1 MARILIVDDD
11 PNVLTT
17 SSITLT
23 REGHEVSRA
32 ESFSKV
38 ELLIGSVFFDIVITD
53 LRLEDDKTGIDVL
66 KMCKISSPETN
77 VIIITAFSSI
87 ESAIAA
93 MQDGASDYL
102 IKPCGPD
109 QIVLSVNRVLEK
121 RALLSQ
127 IRSLQKEVKSYRE
140 DEIIGKSPAMQR
152 VVKTISL
159 VADTDST
166 VLITGE
172 TGTGKDLVAKVIHS
186 RSRLYDKPFL
196 AISCAA
202 LPENLLESELFGHVK
217 GAFSGAFTNK
227 KGLIMEA
234 DGGTLFL
241 DEIGEMSTPLQ
252 SKLLRFLEEGEIRP
266 VGSNH
271 NMYVKARLLAATNK
285 DLAQAVKNKEFRSD
299 LYYRLK
305 VVGIHLPPLRERGQD
320 VLLLARRFLALA
332 CQKKGVPDGVFST
345 EAKALLK
352 GYHWPGNVREL
363 QHTIEGAVIL
373 AEGSVITEKHLDIS
387 IAASTHTPLDMI
399 SPDSLALPDVT
410 RQHLL
415 DVLERCHWNQKR
427 ATEVL
432 KISKA
437 TLWRKLRAY
446 GIDVTKI
453 RKSTYP

>member
-1 MARILIVDDD
+1 MARILVVDDD

-32 ESFSKV
+32 ESFAQV
-38 ELLIGSVFFDIVITD
+38 EPWIGSVSFDIVITD
-53 LRLEDDKTGIDVL
+53 LRLEDGKTGLDVL
-66 KMCKISSPETN
+66 KMCKSITPETC

-93 MQDGASDYL
+93 MRDGASDYL

-109 QIVLSVNRVLEK
+109 QIVLSVDRVLER

-127 IRSLQKEVKSYRE
+127 IRSLQREVKSYRE
-140 DEIIGKSPAMQR
+140 DEIIGKSPLMQR
-152 VVKTISL
+152 VLKTLSL
-159 VADTDST
+159 VADTDTT

-172 TGTGKDLVAKVIHS
+172 TGTGKDLVAKVIHA
-186 RSRLYDKPFL
+186 RSRLHDKPFM

-202 LPENLLESELFGHVK
+202 LPESLLESELFGHVK
-217 GAFSGAFTNK
+217 GAFSGAIINK
-227 KGLIMEA
+227 KGLILEA

-241 DEIGEMSTPLQ
+241 DEIGEMSLPLQ
-252 SKLLRFLEEGEIRP
+252 SKLLRFIEQGEVRP
-266 VGSNH
+266 VGSNK
-271 NMYVKARLLAATNK
+271 NMYVKERLLAATNK
-285 DLAQAVKNKEFRSD
+285 DLAQAVRNKEFRSD

-320 VLLLARRFLALA
+320 VLLLATRFLSLA
-332 CQKKGVPDGVFST
+332 CRKQGIPDLVFST

-352 GYHWPGNVREL
+352 SYHWPGNVREL
-363 QHTIEGAVIL
+363 QHAIEGAVIL
-373 AEGSVITEKHLDIS
+373 AEGPVITDNHLDIP
-387 IAASTHTPLDMI
+387 IGASARGPL
-399 SPDSLALPDVT
+399 SPDPADGLALTDIT

-415 DVLERCHWNQKR
+415 DVLAQCHWNQKR
-427 ATEVL
+427 AAEVL

-437 TLWRKLRAY
+437 TLWRKLKAY
-446 GIDVTKI
+446 GINVNEL
-453 RKSTYP
+453 RKSCYP